1 MSQRGEKG
9 AAQSK
14 SEKGEKRESSAIAD
28 GLRPESLP
36 EITHNGWKEWDDTML
51 KLKEY
56 MRINFQDL
64 QTICPD
70 PMLLTIRP
78 AYKVYDFK
86 PPNSTLLESFTEITD
101 PKGYR
106 AKMMMNDINT
116 DRALVN

>member
-51 KLKEY
+51 KLKKY
-56 MRINFQDL
+56 MKINFQDL
-64 QTICPD
+64 VVVE
-70 PMLLTIRP
+70 MEKGSRG
-78 AYKVYDFK
+78 KV
-86 PPNSTLLESFTEITD
+86 
-101 PKGYR
+101 G
-106 AKMMMNDINT
+106 
-116 DRALVN
+116 LVTGVYARS